1 MRGAIATLLG
11 LTLLQAALS
20 GTSDAS
26 RLGQLG
32 SAIAKGI
39 NWITDPDVALV
50 PDFRPGHVRNASP
63 TLYSTTTD
71 ATSSGSSTS
80 TTVSAS
86 TPATA
91 PTPAP
96 AKTYTA

>member
-20 GTSDAS
+20 GTTDAS

-63 TLYSTTTD
+63 TLYSTTAD
-71 ATSSGSSTS
+71 PSASSTS
-80 TTVSAS
+80 TTTVSAS
-86 TPATA
+86 TPVAA